1 MIRRTRPRSA
11 PVLVGQPTSGQ
22 PPVAASPR
30 VRYGRTISVVVE
42 VDGVCDR
49 AFSSVREAFAA
60 NFEHGELGAACAVSV
75 DGHVVVDVW
84 GGWADAERSRP
95 WGSDTLV
102 NAYSVGKPVVALG
115 LLQLVAAGRVDID
128 GSAHLVW
135 PELLAGQKGATVR
148 DVLCHRAGVPAIRA
162 PLTNDGLWDWAE
174 MCRSIAVTDPW
185 WEPGTRHAYHSNTY
199 GHLVGELT
207 RRVDGRLPGTW
218 LREEIAGPLGADLA
232 WGLDPAQQARCA
244 EVVWETDVTGGID
257 WLVSSAATDEQRMI
271 ALGYANPPGYSSIGV
286 VNTTEWRGS
295 QVPSTN
301 LHASARGVARLYSA
315 LAAGGTIDGI
325 TVLDADVLAEATAPQ
340 SEGWCPVLE
349 REATFGLGFQPTRP
363 DRPFGPHNASFGH
376 FGTGGAVGFADPEA
390 RVAFGY
396 VMNAV
401 TPRWQSPHNQALI
414 DPVYSCL

>member
-1 MIRRTRPRSA
+1 VSRGRRTLSI
-11 PVLVGQPTSGQ
+11 VVG
-22 PPVAASPR
+22 
-30 VRYGRTISVVVE
+30 
-42 VDGVCDR
+42 VDGACDR
-49 AFSSVREAFAA
+49 AFSSVRDAFAA
-60 NFEHGELGAACAVSV
+60 NFEQGELGAACAVSV

-84 GGWADAERSRP
+84 GGWADADHSRP
-95 WGSDTLV
+95 WRRDTLV

-115 LLQLVAAGRVDID
+115 LLQLVAAGRVELD
-128 GSAHLVW
+128 GSASLVW

-148 DVLCHRAGVPAIRA
+148 HVLCHRAGVPAIRA
-162 PLTNDGLWDWAE
+162 PLTNDALWDWAE
-174 MCRSIAVTDPW
+174 MCRSIAATDPW

-199 GHLVGELT
+199 GHLVGELA

-232 WGLDPAQQARCA
+232 WGLDPTQQARCA

-257 WLVSSAATDEQRMI
+257 WLVSSAATDEQRMV

-286 VNTTEWRGS
+286 VNTAEWRAT

-301 LHASARGVARLYSA
+301 LHATARGVARLYSA
-315 LAAGGTIDGI
+315 LAAGGTIDGV
-325 TVLDADVLAEATAPQ
+325 TVLDADVLVEATAPQ

-363 DRPFGPHNASFGH
+363 DRPFGPNEGSFGH

-401 TPRWQSPHNQALI
+401 RPRWQSPHNQALI
-414 DPVYSCL
+414 DALYRCL